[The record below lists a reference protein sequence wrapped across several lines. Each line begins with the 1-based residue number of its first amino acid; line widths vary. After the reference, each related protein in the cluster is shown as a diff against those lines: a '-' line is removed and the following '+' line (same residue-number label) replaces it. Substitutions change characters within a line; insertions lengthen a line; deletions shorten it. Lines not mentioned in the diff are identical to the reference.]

1 MSYNL
6 CKEACK
12 KLDVSCPNRA
22 CKYYIDYE
30 DELNCALVSIEKNGA
45 MTLREVADRL
55 NISFVRIQQIEE
67 RVLAKAKE
75 QFNEEDYLL

>member
-1 MSYNL
+1 
-6 CKEACK
+6 
-12 KLDVSCPNRA
+12 
-22 CKYYIDYE
+22 
-30 DELNCALVSIEKNGA
+30 VSIEKNGP

-67 RVLAKAKE
+67 RVLAKAKQ